1 MANLHFPWLFI
12 GPPGTGKTRAA
23 RKMIAD
29 SLSITEAEVYP
40 KDMRMFKVGDD
51 YECRVY
57 CSPYHFEIDIP
68 DMSMQDKQILVEVLT
83 MLFSAGDVF
92 AGLKTN
98 KRKLVILRRAHCL
111 SLAAAV
117 RLRWILETRICPE
130 GGTGMVWLCAREIT
144 GALSV
149 VEDIFVRV
157 RVPVPTEERWR
168 KTWAEY
174 PKLADS
180 YAEFEGRMDRAA
192 AIVRWG
198 GKCLEQGS
206 YPRTVAH
213 CYEDLIVAILRG
225 CIRASR
231 KKIVTPPLSM
241 AIWIRERVYDLLGL
255 CQTGT
260 EFLDG
265 YSSAVE
271 KALLNSYC
279 TYPMFREAN
288 AVIAATEPNTSYR
301 NPISLEKMLLDITL
315 AFWCT
320 AQLEVDA
327 TLDELESHLPV
338 EVHGDTGDLES
349 SKEPVVKDP
358 APKKSAAK
366 KSGTKGIGKSK
377 KRITVGE
384 GNTIIEPETV
394 EPKKP
399 RRAKKTAVA
408 KEPSVG

>member
-98 KRKLVILRRAHCL
+98 KRKLVILRRAHCM
-111 SLAAAV
+111 SLAAAI
-117 RLRWILETRICPE
+117 RLRWILETRVCPD

-144 GALSV
+144 GSLSV

-157 RVPVPTEERWR
+157 RVPVPSREEWAS
-168 KTWAEY
+168 TWAAH
-174 PKLADS
+174 PIVAKS
-180 YAEFEGRMDRAA
+180 YDLFEGRMDRAA

-198 GKCLEQGS
+198 ASCLEKEA
-206 YPRTVAH
+206 YPRLVSQ
-213 CYEDLIVAILRG
+213 CYEDLIVEVLRG
-225 CIRASR
+225 CIRAALTGV
-231 KKIVTPPLSM
+231 KVPPLAT
-241 AIWIRERVYDLLGL
+241 AIWVRERVYDLLGL

-265 YSSAVE
+265 YSAAIE
-271 KALLNSYC
+271 AALLKSYC
-279 TYPMFREAN
+279 SYAMFKA
-288 AVIAATEPNTSYR
+288 AIVIIAGTEPNTSYR
-301 NPISLEKMLLDITL
+301 NPISLEKMLLDICL
-315 AFWCT
+315 AFWNT
-320 AQLEVDA
+320 AQLEDKAVL
-327 TLDELESHLPV
+327 TELESRLPL
-338 EVHGDTGDLES
+338 EVHGTGDLES
-349 SKEPVVKDP
+349 PEVTVATNKITPTRRVAGAAKGTDK
-358 APKKSAAK
+358 PKKRVAV
-366 KSGTKGIGKSK
+366 
-377 KRITVGE
+377 RE
-384 GNTIIEPETV
+384 GNTITEPEAEAKPKPRRTKKTV
-394 EPKKP
+394 EPPKP
-399 RRAKKTAVA
+399 
-408 KEPSVG
+408 PMG

>member
-29 SLSITEAEVYP
+29 SLHITEAEVYP

-68 DMSMQDKQILVEVLT
+68 DMSMQDKQILVEVLS

-144 GALSV
+144 GSLSV

-157 RVPVPTEERWR
+157 RVPVPTREEWAV
-168 KTWAEY
+168 TWAAC
-174 PKLADS
+174 PQIADS
-180 YAEFEGRMDRAA
+180 YDKFEGRMDRPAA
-192 AIVRWG
+192 LLRWG
-198 GKCLEQGS
+198 KKCLEERT
-206 YPRTVAH
+206 YPQMVSQ
-213 CYEDLIVAILRG
+213 CYTSLIVEILRG
-225 CIRASR
+225 CIRASL
-231 KKIVTPPLSM
+231 KKITGPPL
-241 AIWIRERVYDLLGL
+241 ATALWVRERVYDFLGL

-265 YSSAVE
+265 YCAAVE
-271 KALLNSYC
+271 TALLNSYC
-279 TYPMFREAN
+279 TFPMFRAAI

-301 NPISLEKMLLDITL
+301 NPISLEKMLLDICL
-315 AFWCT
+315 AFWHT
-320 AQLEVDA
+320 AQAEDETVLR
-327 TLDELESHLPV
+327 ELESRLPV
-338 EVHGDTGDLES
+338 EDYGVGDLES
-349 SKEPVVKDP
+349 QAALMAAD
-358 APKKSAAK
+358 ATAAK
-366 KSGTKGIGKSK
+366 PTTKRAQPKGAGKSK
-377 KRITVGE
+377 KRVAVGE
-384 GNTIIEPETV
+384 GNTIIEPEAEV
-394 EPKKP
+394 KPKP
-399 RRAKKTAVA
+399 RRAKKSVVA
-408 KEPSVG
+408 KE